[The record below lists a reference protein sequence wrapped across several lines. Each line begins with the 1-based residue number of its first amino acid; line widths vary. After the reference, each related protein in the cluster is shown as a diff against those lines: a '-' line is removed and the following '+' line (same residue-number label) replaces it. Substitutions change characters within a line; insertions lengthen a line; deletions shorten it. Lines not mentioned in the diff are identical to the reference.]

1 MIMIEKKLRL
11 SSLFNFYGNLLT
23 DKQKEILEQYCDFD
37 LSLGEIAENLGISRQ
52 AVYDTVKRAEKV
64 LEGYEEKLGLIAK
77 FDLTIEKAS
86 LAIKEIDLIEAK
98 INSSSKF
105 NDLDQ
110 LEKVKQLINEIME

>member
-1 MIMIEKKLRL
+1 MIEKKLRL

-37 LSLGEIAENLGISRQ
+37 LSLGEIAENLKISRQ

-64 LEGYEEKLGLIAK
+64 LESYEDKLGLIAK

-98 INSSSKF
+98 INSSSEF

>member
-1 MIMIEKKLRL
+1 MIEKKLRL

-64 LEGYEEKLGLIAK
+64 LESYEEKLGLIAK

-98 INSSSKF
+98 INTSSKF